1 MAARLDIHPVD
12 APDGWVDDGGTR
24 PTERWGVLAV
34 RPDLLAALER
44 YSGAVGASS
53 SLSGRHRSLA
63 RLVVTRRSEYEHALA
78 RERARTDGLGDEEFE
93 AVADE
98 NWADEC
104 FADGDKIV
112 FRFAAIFDAG
122 HGVPA
127 VILDDLRG
135 HLADEQ
141 VVELCLVCAHY
152 GGLTRLAMAL
162 GLEHTVDGLS

>member
-1 MAARLDIHPVD
+1 MTARLDIHRVD
-12 APDGWVDDGGTR
+12 APDGWVDDGATR
-24 PTERWGVLAV
+24 PIERWGVLAV

-44 YSGAVGASS
+44 YGSAVATDPQ
-53 SLSGRHRSLA
+53 LRARHRSLA

-78 RERARTDGLGDEEFE
+78 RERARTDGLGADEFE

-104 FADGDKIV
+104 FDDSDKIV

-122 HGVPA
+122 HGVPT
-127 VILDDLRG
+127 VILDELRR

-141 VVELCLVCAHY
+141 VIELCLVCAHY
-152 GGLTRLAMAL
+152 GGLTRLAIAL